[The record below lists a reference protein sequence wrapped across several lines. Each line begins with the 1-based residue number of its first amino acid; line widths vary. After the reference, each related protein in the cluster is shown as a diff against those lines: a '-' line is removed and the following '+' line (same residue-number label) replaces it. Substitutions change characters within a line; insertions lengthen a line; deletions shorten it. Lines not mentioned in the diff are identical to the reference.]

1 MEKNKGRK
9 TSEADTCVYMYVY
22 IYLHIHKYINLMYK
36 RGSILNH
43 WENKSL
49 LVKN

>member
-22 IYLHIHKYINLMYK
+22 MYLCIHKYINLMYK
-36 RGSILNH
+36 KRSILNH
-43 WENKSL
+43 
-49 LVKN
+49 